1 MIVVD
6 ANLIVYAITETDM
19 TEAARA
25 VVESA
30 EGVAV
35 PALWQSE
42 CANALVGLTRRGY
55 LDIETA
61 LEMYRDARAVFAPRE
76 TQVNREAAIR
86 VADERRLSAYDAE
99 YLVLAQE
106 LGCKLVTNDRR
117 LVEAAPETAVDLQ
130 TAQGGIDE

>member
-1 MIVVD
+1 
-6 ANLIVYAITETDM
+6 M